1 MEEEREK
8 EVWARVRGQRG
19 LPVQDCA
26 QCAGVLRYLW
36 KRGIGREITARLM
49 KRQLEQLDLLRGV
62 CRLSGQTEAAW
73 VAADPQ
79 GLDDRQATAQCV
91 SLLRNLAASYG
102 RLEGDCAF
110 GGVFRQL
117 AAETWTMTG
126 EMIRLYERMER

>member
-49 KRQLEQLDLLRGV
+49 KRQFEQLDLLRGV
-62 CRLSGQTEAAW
+62 CR
-73 VAADPQ
+73 DPQ

-91 SLLRNLAASYG
+91 ALLRKLAASYG